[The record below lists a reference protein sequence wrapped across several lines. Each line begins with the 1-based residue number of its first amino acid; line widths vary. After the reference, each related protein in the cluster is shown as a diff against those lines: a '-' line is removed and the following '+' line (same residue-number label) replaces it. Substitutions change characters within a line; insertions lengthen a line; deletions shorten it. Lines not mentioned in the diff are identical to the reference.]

1 VETKRNKNED
11 ERGVQMNGKNARQE
25 FFEQQLFE
33 TKNALFSAT
42 NVKQIKFLQNKIKY
56 IEQRMNE
63 KK

>member
-1 VETKRNKNED
+1 MD
-11 ERGVQMNGKNARQE
+11 GKDARQE

-42 NVKQIKFLQNKIKY
+42 NVKQVKFLQNKIKY
-56 IEQRMNE
+56 IEQRMND